1 MNQNLAKLLGQL
13 HEIWKQLGVPQRASV
28 IGATL
33 VLLGGLVSLSV
44 WSSRPQ
50 FSLLYGKLSDTE
62 SAKVIQALEDAK
74 VAYKIGG
81 GGSSILVPADKV
93 HVMRMQLA
101 GRGIPRGDGVGFEI
115 FDKPNFG
122 ISDFVQRAN
131 YVRAVQGELARTI
144 SQIDEV
150 ESARVMIVLP
160 ENRLLLDK
168 DKHSTAS
175 VFVRMRG
182 NSQLQPQSINSIRF
196 LVANAVEG
204 LKPNFV
210 SVVDN
215 FGNVLSENADNDSFT
230 GQTTSQLAARRN
242 LEQYLGK
249 KAQDLLEKV
258 VGPGQALV
266 RVAAEINFD
275 SSTRTEERYDPDNQA
290 IRTQTKDEESNDTTT
305 TAASPPAA
313 GAGGG
318 ASPDTNTT
326 QTAAAPVS
334 NTRNKKTTSSVTYE
348 PSKVTSNL
356 IQAAGS
362 LRRLSAAVTI
372 AARFEG
378 QGADRKMVPR
388 SKEEI
393 EKLKNI
399 VRSALGIQ
407 NGADGSRNDEI
418 TLEEMPFNDQFATDL
433 TRELDLQK
441 RQEFWWELAR
451 TVAYPALG
459 LIALV
464 TLIMIFKRTP
474 VQDIPLGVPVGRL
487 THARNGNGNGNGH
500 RPAVPD
506 WGREMR
512 PDIVTVDVLNRLV
525 KENPAN
531 MSQAIRDWMN
541 KSRAAEQ

>member
-1 MNQNLAKLLGQL
+1 
-13 HEIWKQLGVPQRASV
+13 
-28 IGATL
+28 
-33 VLLGGLVSLSV
+33 
-44 WSSRPQ
+44 
-50 FSLLYGKLSDTE
+50 
-62 SAKVIQALEDAK
+62 
-74 VAYKIGG
+74 
-81 GGSSILVPADKV
+81 
-93 HVMRMQLA
+93 
-101 GRGIPRGDGVGFEI
+101 
-115 FDKPNFG
+115 
-122 ISDFVQRAN
+122 
-131 YVRAVQGELARTI
+131 
-144 SQIDEV
+144 
-150 ESARVMIVLP
+150 
-160 ENRLLLDK
+160 
-168 DKHSTAS
+168 
-175 VFVRMRG
+175 
-182 NSQLQPQSINSIRF
+182 
-196 LVANAVEG
+196 
-204 LKPNFV
+204 
-210 SVVDN
+210 
-215 FGNVLSENADNDSFT
+215 
-230 GQTTSQLAARRN
+230 
-242 LEQYLGK
+242 
-249 KAQDLLEKV
+249 
-258 VGPGQALV
+258 
-266 RVAAEINFD
+266 
-275 SSTRTEERYDPDNQA
+275 
-290 IRTQTKDEESNDTTT
+290 
-305 TAASPPAA
+305 
-313 GAGGG
+313 

-451 TVAYPALG
+451 TAAYPALG

-500 RPAVPD
+500 RPALPD